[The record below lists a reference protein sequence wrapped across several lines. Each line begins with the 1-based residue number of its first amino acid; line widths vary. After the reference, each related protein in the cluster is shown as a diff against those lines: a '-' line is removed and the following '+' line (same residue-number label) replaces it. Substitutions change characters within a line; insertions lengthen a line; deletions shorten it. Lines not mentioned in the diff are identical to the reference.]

1 MKTGLVDVNGVV
13 DRWVVDR
20 LRASV
25 WDRLYDR
32 VDVMV
37 MDHVKDQLRG
47 QVRGQVETRV
57 YDLISRR
64 V

>member
-1 MKTGLVDVNGVV
+1 MKTGLVDVSGEWIERYAN
-13 DRWVVDR
+13 R

>member
-1 MKTGLVDVNGVV
+1 MKTGLVEVSVSVDREVV
-13 DRWVVDR
+13 DW

-32 VDVMV
+32 VGVMV

-47 QVRGQVETRV
+47 QVRHQVETRV
-57 YDLISRR
+57 YDLISRS

>member
-1 MKTGLVDVNGVV
+1 MKTGLVDVSGGV
-13 DRWVVDR
+13 DREVR
-20 LRASV
+20 
-25 WDRLYDR
+25 DRLYDR
-32 VDVMV
+32 VGVMV

-57 YDLISRR
+57 YDLIGRS

>member
-1 MKTGLVDVNGVV
+1 MDVSGGV
-13 DRWVVDR
+13 DRVVRDR

-57 YDLISRR
+57 YDLISRS

>member
-1 MKTGLVDVNGVV
+1 MKTGLVDVSVSVDGVV
-13 DRWVVDR
+13 RDR

-32 VDVMV
+32 VGVMV

>member
-1 MKTGLVDVNGVV
+1 MKTGLVDVSVRVNREV
-13 DRWVVDR
+13 RDR
-20 LRASV
+20 LRVSI
-25 WDRLYDR
+25 WGGLGYR
-32 VDVMV
+32 VGVMV